1 MFNKRTI
8 TMLIATLFAFITS
21 VSINAAHAAPP
32 KNPGD
37 EAGYVTYMEE
47 TIKKLDEL
55 YMRAS
60 DKTIPQ
66 GKAEEAR
73 MATLRLAHEAF
84 HFVRSMFA
92 QMETQQGASL
102 SPRANL
108 LTLHLTVVASDIML
122 HDHLPHEDAWDYLY

>member
-1 MFNKRTI
+1 
-8 TMLIATLFAFITS
+8 MLIATLFAFITS

-84 HFVRSMFA
+84 HFVRAMFA
-92 QMETQQGASL
+92 QMETQEGAAL

-108 LTLHLTVVASDIML
+108 LTLHLNVIASDIML
-122 HDHLPHEDAWDYLY
+122 HDHLPHEDAWEYVY

>member
-1 MFNKRTI
+1 MFNHRTI
-8 TMLIATLFAFITS
+8 TMLSSILLAS
-21 VSINAAHAAPP
+21 VASLSMYAAQAAPP
-32 KNPGD
+32 KDASD
-37 EAGYVTYMEE
+37 EAGYVAYMET

-55 YMRAS
+55 YLRAS

-66 GKAEEAR
+66 GEAEKAR

-92 QMETQQGASL
+92 QMEPQEGAAL

-108 LTLHLTVVASDIML
+108 LTLHLNVIASDIML

>member
-1 MFNKRTI
+1 MFNHRTI
-8 TMLIATLFAFITS
+8 TMLS
-21 VSINAAHAAPP
+21 SILLALVASLSMYAAHAAPP
-32 KNPGD
+32 KDPGD
-37 EAGYVTYMEE
+37 EAGYVAYMET

-55 YMRAS
+55 YLRAS

-73 MATLRLAHEAF
+73 VATLQLAHEAF

-92 QMETQQGASL
+92 QMETQGGAAL

-108 LTLHLTVVASDIML
+108 LTLHLNVIATDIML
-122 HDHLPHEDAWDYLY
+122 HDHLPHEDAWEYVY

>member
-1 MFNKRTI
+1 MFNHRTI
-8 TMLIATLFAFITS
+8 SIFSAALFAFVTS
-21 VSINAAHAAPP
+21 VSINTAHAAPP
-32 KNPGD
+32 KDPGD
-37 EAGYVTYMEE
+37 EAGYVAYMEE

-92 QMETQQGASL
+92 QMETQKGAAL

-108 LTLHLTVVASDIML
+108 LTLHLNVIASDIML
-122 HDHLPHEDAWDYLY
+122 HDHLPHEDAWEYVY